1 MLNREH
7 SGYTGQFDLCP
18 DPLFVAIPRLE
29 ILTEMAVRGEHEAL
43 NDVCL
48 AVAVVAD
55 ILDGLESGPDVTDE
69 WSD

>member
-1 MLNREH
+1 MIEREH
-7 SGYTGQFDLCP
+7 AGYIGQFDICP

-55 ILDGLESGPDVTDE
+55 ILDGLPIEPEAD
-69 WSD
+69 

>member
-1 MLNREH
+1 MIEGQH
-7 SGYTGQFDLCP
+7 SQYVGQFDLCP

-29 ILTEMAVRGEHEAL
+29 ILTEMAVRGEHDAL

-55 ILDGLESGPDVTDE
+55 VLDGLGSTDVPRDGSSG
-69 WSD
+69 

>member
-1 MLNREH
+1 MTNPECQRPYE
-7 SGYTGQFDLCP
+7 GQFDTCL

-29 ILTEMAVRGEHEAL
+29 ILTEMAVRGEHDAL

-55 ILDGLESGPDVTDE
+55 LLDGMTVTGSAD
-69 WSD
+69 